1 MTGPSNEPPIW
12 YSQSQNSHCLL
23 LLPFRRDY
31 LNYQV
36 NDLISFVII
45 TLRMGSC
52 RVCKTETIDQL
63 IQQISDVAIVSFYSV
78 FRFSFFVLILKTKNE
93 IQNPFSFF
101 VLTLKTKNEIQN
113 PFIGFSFFV
122 LI

>member
-1 MTGPSNEPPIW
+1 
-12 YSQSQNSHCLL
+12 
-23 LLPFRRDY
+23 
-31 LNYQV
+31 
-36 NDLISFVII
+36 
-45 TLRMGSC
+45 MGSC

-93 IQNPFSFF
+93 IQNPFF
-101 VLTLKTKNEIQN
+101 VLILKTKNEIQN